1 MEAMASDDEFLDLD
15 FAVDLAEDDEEATRL
30 APMTGASAGMFVFEP
45 LGDTATEAL
54 QRSGLKVQRA
64 TMGSEMMAAAQKR
77 HLQAVIISPT
87 TDPELRELFMRA
99 FRGKFEH
106 VPVVYLSSK
115 TDDPREQ
122 AQYRHEGASAVL
134 PWPLPPPGQLVQA
147 LQAFIQTPVEVTGA
161 DQQHAALAERDEELK
176 VLSRKVS
183 AMERQQ
189 RPEAAVPVA
198 ELERARRDAE
208 EREREATSLRSELT
222 LVRERS
228 AMLQDRIDRLIAD
241 LAAMTRERD
250 EMKLKVDRLE
260 ESTDAAKAEGEVVA
274 SLRKI
279 GQSTDSFV
287 WGLEQAIQFFEDLQF
302 EAGDKR
308 APSLKGHIR
317 SLKLVRA
324 LLERIR
330 DRLHQL

>member
-1 MEAMASDDEFLDLD
+1 MGSDEDGFIDLD
-15 FAVDLAEDDEEATRL
+15 FAVDLQEDDDEATRL
-30 APMTGASAGMFVFEP
+30 APMVGSSAGMFVFEP

-54 QRSGLKVQRA
+54 KRSGLKVQRA
-64 TMGSEMMAAAQKR
+64 TMGSEMMAAAFRKN
-77 HLQAVIISPT
+77 LQAVFVSPT
-87 TDPELRELFMRA
+87 TDAELRELFMRA
-99 FRGKFEH
+99 FRGKFET
-106 VPVVYLSSK
+106 VPVIFITSK
-115 TDDPREQ
+115 YDDPREQ
-122 AQYRHEGASAVL
+122 AQCRHEGATLVL
-134 PWPLPPPGQLVQA
+134 PWPLPPPGEMVRA
-147 LQAFIQTPVEVTGA
+147 LQAFMQSPVELLGSSPE
-161 DQQHAALAERDEELK
+161 AAEAERDQELK

-189 RPEAAVPVA
+189 DANKVEEV
-198 ELERARRDAE
+198 LERVRRDAE
-208 EREREATSLRSELT
+208 QREREATSLRSELT

-228 AMLQDRIDRLIAD
+228 ALLQDRIDRLITD

-250 EMKLKVDRLE
+250 EIKLKADRLE
-260 ESTDAAKAEGEVVA
+260 ESTDAGKVA
-274 SLRKI
+274 DDLLTSLRKI

-308 APSLKGHIR
+308 SPSLKGHIR

>member
-1 MEAMASDDEFLDLD
+1 MGADEDDFLDID
-15 FAVDLAEDDEEATRL
+15 FSVDLHEDDAEATRL
-30 APMTGASAGMFVFEP
+30 APMTEASAGMFVFEP

-54 QRSGLKVQRA
+54 KRSGLKVQRA
-64 TMGSEMMAAAQKR
+64 TMGSEMMAAAFKR
-77 HLQAVIISPT
+77 NLQAVLISPT

-106 VPVVYLSSK
+106 VPVVFISSQYN
-115 TDDPREQ
+115 DPREQ
-122 AQYRHEGASAVL
+122 AQFRHEGATSVL
-134 PWPLPPPGQLVQA
+134 PWPLPAPGELVQM
-147 LQAFIQTPVEVTGA
+147 LQAVVQTPVEVLGA
-161 DQQHAALAERDEELK
+161 NHAAGEAERDLELK

-183 AMERQQ
+183 AMDR
-189 RPEAAVPVA
+189 RPEPAHVEEA
-198 ELERARRDAE
+198 LERVRRDAE

-228 AMLQDRIDRLIAD
+228 AMLQDRIDRLIGD

-250 EMKLKVDRLE
+250 EIKLKADQLE
-260 ESTDAAKAEGEVVA
+260 ETTNSAALQTEVLP

-308 APSLKGHIR
+308 SPSLKGHIR